1 MYPLGAKMSINQLQA
16 EYFPQLSG
24 QYIYRKLELHW
35 QKIRKATHARIRKTR
50 RMCLTWY
57 SRQYFLASA
66 HSGMKVSIKRN
77 EDIFIATA
85 LVAFGLIYACATIAA
100 ELAFTFFIT
109 AFSFSEVSGI
119 NMLLVA
125 LVAAGSLGAILI
137 WVAAFILNSMS
148 IALMHGANRKQIRS
162 VRATLRQGL
171 AQAGRT
177 ATSWLVFLSAILFPV
192 AIVGAAGL
200 LHLLLFISTQA
211 QMLSVMPYYIIAAIV
226 GVIYILLQYSLMPF
240 VAFFEPALWYR
251 CAFKRSRELISKKGR
266 MFILAGYGILGAFI
280 AAEYA
285 LSRFLQDLIGL
296 HRNLSFSI
304 MLIITAIYA
313 YGITTMLYRKRRM
326 TINREK

>member
-1 MYPLGAKMSINQLQA
+1 MSINQIQT
-16 EYFPQLSG
+16 EYFPQLNG
-24 QYIYRKLELHW
+24 QYIYRKLELLR
-35 QKIRKATHARIRKTR
+35 QKARKAAKSKIRKAR
-50 RMCLTWY
+50 REYIAWHN
-57 SRQYFLASA
+57 RQYFLASA
-66 HSGMKVSIKRN
+66 HNDMKVSIRRN

-100 ELAFTFFIT
+100 EITFTFFIT

-125 LVAAGSLGAILI
+125 LVAAGSLGAILT

-162 VRATLRQGL
+162 VRSTLRQGL

-177 ATSWLVFLSAILFPV
+177 ATSWLVFLSALVLPLML
-192 AIVGAAGL
+192 VGVAGL
-200 LHLLLFISTQA
+200 LHLLLFITTQA
-211 QMLSVMPYYIIAAIV
+211 QMLSVMPYYIIAAMV
-226 GVIYILLQYSLMPF
+226 GLIYVLLQYSLMPF
-240 VAFFEPALWYR
+240 VAFFEPTLSYLS
-251 CAFKRSRELISKKGR
+251 AFKRSRELIAKKGR
-266 MFILAGYGILGAFI
+266 MFILSGYGILGTLI

-304 MLIITAIYA
+304 MLTITAIYGYSVIA
-313 YGITTMLYRKRRM
+313 MLYRKRRM
-326 TINREK
+326 SINRK